1 MSKGS
6 KQRPKQISDK
16 LLEAKW
22 DRIFNRSLKKAS
34 KSDKPHHMNVEIK

>member
-6 KQRPKQISDK
+6 KQRKPQIPEK

-34 KSDKPHHMNVEIK
+34 KSDKPHHFNIEIK